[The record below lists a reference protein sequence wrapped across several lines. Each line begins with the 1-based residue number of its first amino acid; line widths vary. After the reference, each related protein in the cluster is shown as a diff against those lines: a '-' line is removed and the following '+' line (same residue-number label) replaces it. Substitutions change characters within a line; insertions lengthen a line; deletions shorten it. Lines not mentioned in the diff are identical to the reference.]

1 MESKKRTYLAILITA
16 VLLIGGGL
24 WLQYRTSVPRETSPI
39 TSAWETHTHQSFP
52 LVKAPPSDIPTKYAW
67 NSVGKEVVLP
77 ISGYGY
83 ELGDVL
89 LIDRWKSPQ
98 LGDIVVY
105 DCEKNN
111 SYCMAM
117 GPGVDLIKVIG
128 MPGDIVD
135 CTKKYAD
142 VNGQRI
148 FWQGGGSIIWGTE
161 KYGEMPDMKLRV
173 PDGEY
178 LSDQWVGIECSP
190 DEKQENRT
198 IAYDRYTVKTEAIAG
213 IIVKKIRHDEEFEK
227 TLKNIVY

>member
-1 MESKKRTYLAILITA
+1 M
-16 VLLIGGGL
+16 
-24 WLQYRTSVPRETSPI
+24 
-39 TSAWETHTHQSFP
+39 
-52 LVKAPPSDIPTKYAW
+52 
-67 NSVGKEVVLP
+67 
-77 ISGYGY
+77 
-83 ELGDVL
+83 
-89 LIDRWKSPQ
+89 
-98 LGDIVVY
+98 GDIVVY